1 MSLESGRK
9 FGYYASLMNVILPI
23 VSIGVTVAIIFSI
36 IATSARGITSG
47 TTASPTFLGFFNGGL
62 IIFLIAIGVTGVV
75 AYIMFMY
82 AMYTLSNYYNKPA
95 IFKNVLY
102 AFILSLVSGGVVA
115 ALVLGGLI
123 SAFTGFY
130 PGNTSSAAN
139 PAFMQIILLYAVVI
153 VVALAFGII
162 NGVLYMRSF
171 NKLKEK
177 SGVDNFGTAGLLYL
191 IGVFIPLIAWIAWIF
206 AAMGFKKL
214 KAAPAAPSYVPYSVQ
229 PPLTTP
235 IQTKHCPNCGTDNY
249 GDASYCRTCGTN
261 LQ

>member
-47 TTASPTFLGFFNGGL
+47 TAVAPTFLGFLGGGL

-82 AMYTLSNYYNKPA
+82 AMYSLSNYYNEPA

-102 AFILSLVSGGVVA
+102 AFILSLVSGGVVV

-123 SAFTGFY
+123 SAFVGFS

-153 VVALAFGII
+153 VVALAFGIV
-162 NGVLYMRSF
+162 NGVLYMRAF

-191 IGVFIPLIAWIAWIF
+191 IGIIVPLIAWIAWIF

-214 KAAPAAPSYVPYSVQ
+214 KAAPVAAQYASYSTQ
-229 PPLTTP
+229 PPMSTTE
-235 IQTKHCPNCGTDNY
+235 QTKRCPNCGTENY
-249 GDASYCRTCGTN
+249 GDASYCRTCGAV